1 MSTWRCS
8 TIAVFGLSP
17 LTPLSQM
24 IPTSVP
30 AMPNRAR
37 VLLML
42 LGPVSQPTQLVGW
55 VATAASGATVNAV
68 AIGVDAE
75 ASATV
80 CSDSRRDPQP
90 SRPITRAPMPVGAFG
105 EAAAVGLKP
114 NAPSTLVTSFCTPAA
129 TAFTAAPSDGLA
141 FGLSCMGVATCSVAT
156 VETTVSV
163 LVPVCT
169 TGSTV
174 SIATTVLAVPPVAPS
189 VTRREVS
196 GSAVEVAWAWTELFF
211 FGLVEAVCPSA
222 AGAGPSS
229 AGSGAACS
237 TVAFLAGVSAGAG
250 STGVSAGVCSA
261 GVSTGLASAAGSVGV
276 WFTAASDGAV
286 SAGASAGF
294 VSDEVSASVL
304 SGWAALAV
312 LSDWA
317 VLADVESLA
326 PSPAAS
332 ALSALSA
339 LTPLSTCR
347 LLGRSTPP
355 GAGVFFIDPGF
366 RDFVAVCSDAD
377 VVAEELADDDS
388 AEDDALLD
396 ESEPS
401 GSAHAT
407 PVAAAAPTPN
417 ATAESAYPTD
427 Q

>member
-141 FGLSCMGVATCSVAT
+141 FGL
-156 VETTVSV
+156 V
-163 LVPVCT
+163 LH
-169 TGSTV
+169 GSRD
-174 SIATTVLAVPPVAPS
+174 LQRGD
-189 VTRREVS
+189 RRDD
-196 GSAVEVAWAWTELFF
+196 G
-211 FGLVEAVCPSA
+211 FG
-222 AGAGPSS
+222 AGAGLHDRVDGVDCDDRFGCP
-229 AGSGAACS
+229 AGCA
-237 TVAFLAGVSAGAG
+237 
-250 STGVSAGVCSA
+250 
-261 GVSTGLASAAGSVGV
+261 VGD
-276 WFTAASDGAV
+276 AQG
-286 SAGASAGF
+286 GF
-294 VSDEVSASVL
+294 
-304 SGWAALAV
+304 
-312 LSDWA
+312 
-317 VLADVESLA
+317 
-326 PSPAAS
+326 
-332 ALSALSA
+332 
-339 LTPLSTCR
+339 R
-347 LLGRSTPP
+347 LGRRGCLGLDRTLL
-355 GAGVFFIDPGF
+355 F
-366 RDFVAVCSDAD
+366 RT
-377 VVAEELADDDS
+377 
-388 AEDDALLD
+388 
-396 ESEPS
+396 
-401 GSAHAT
+401 G
-407 PVAAAAPTPN
+407 
-417 ATAESAYPTD
+417 
-427 Q
+427 

>member
-1 MSTWRCS
+1 MIPSGTYNPLDSTLSALRSRTLLRHPVVIAALLKVSPKAMSTWRCS

-163 LVPVCT
+163 RVVPVCT

-174 SIATTVLAVPPVAPS
+174 SIATTVLAVPPVAH
-189 VTRREVS
+189 
-196 GSAVEVAWAWTELFF
+196 
-211 FGLVEAVCPSA
+211 
-222 AGAGPSS
+222 
-229 AGSGAACS
+229 
-237 TVAFLAGVSAGAG
+237 
-250 STGVSAGVCSA
+250 
-261 GVSTGLASAAGSVGV
+261 VGDAQGR
-276 WFTAASDGAV
+276 F
-286 SAGASAGF
+286 
-294 VSDEVSASVL
+294 
-304 SGWAALAV
+304 
-312 LSDWA
+312 
-317 VLADVESLA
+317 
-326 PSPAAS
+326 
-332 ALSALSA
+332 
-339 LTPLSTCR
+339 R
-347 LLGRSTPP
+347 LGRRGCLGLDRT
-355 GAGVFFIDPGF
+355 
-366 RDFVAVCSDAD
+366 
-377 VVAEELADDDS
+377 
-388 AEDDALLD
+388 LLLRT
-396 ESEPS
+396 
-401 GSAHAT
+401 G
-407 PVAAAAPTPN
+407 
-417 ATAESAYPTD
+417 
-427 Q
+427 